1 MIPEETLFLLT
12 YVCDN
17 HIPSTV
23 VCDGICEFKAGK
35 SGLENE

>member
-23 VCDGICEFKAGK
+23 VCDGICEFKAVK